1 MRLKSLLPLM
11 LLVMV
16 VAFAGC
22 KKGPDKL
29 IAKTWKITNVMSK
42 GIINDSVFTD
52 IKNQMMQAEMSFKD
66 NKYTMTSNGNVIEKG
81 TYTNENGKLVVKT
94 EQGMSM
100 DAVVTEAA
108 LTLDTPDFMISLQPK
123 KP

>member
-1 MRLKSLLPLM
+1 MKLKNLFPLM

-42 GIINDSVFTD
+42 GVINDSVFRD
-52 IKNQMMQAEMSFKD
+52 IKTQMMQAEMLFKD
-66 NKYTMTSNGNVIEKG
+66 NTYTMTSNGNVLEKG
-81 TYTNENGKLVVKT
+81 TYTVENGKVVVKT
-94 EQGMSM
+94 EQGMNM
-100 DAVVTEAA
+100 DAVVTEAT

-123 KP
+123 